1 MIKERNKHLIR
12 KNEVGCMGKNL
23 FLLCHGFSR
32 ENYADIEIIILVNE
46 NICVKNAN
54 SQPKRTL
61 VIYLNYFTS
70 ETEFIL

>member
-1 MIKERNKHLIR
+1 MYGEESVL
-12 KNEVGCMGKNL
+12 V
-23 FLLCHGFSR
+23 CHGFSR
-32 ENYADIEIIILVNE
+32 ENYADTEIIILVNE

-54 SQPKRTL
+54 FQPKRTL